1 MATSYSEGRCGRRGV
16 VRFVAV
22 ISGLTL
28 LSGCAGYARIR
39 SEPPG
44 AKVFLNDQFV
54 GVTPVEHAVPRSE
67 AQKDYTYRVEKD
79 EYYPASGT
87 LRRERCMTCPFQGFQ
102 DFPPVAVE
110 LKPATEN
117 AKRLQDAR
125 DRSRINARELKRW
138 TEENN

>member
-1 MATSYSEGRCGRRGV
+1 MVTSYLEGRCEQRSV

-22 ISGLTL
+22 ISCLTV

-54 GVTPVEHAVPRSE
+54 GVTPLEHAVPRNE

-102 DFPPVAVE
+102 DFPPVDVE

-125 DRSRINARELKRW
+125 NRSRINARELKSW
-138 TEENN
+138 MEEND